1 MICAVTTACFYDG
14 RCLTHDNG
22 SMVLDEH
29 ASRWLDVPLPAGSG
43 DAGYLLAWDGDRPQA
58 SPPTCSSSPPA
69 RTRPRVTRS
78 PG

>member
-43 DAGYLLAWDGDRPQA
+43 DAGYLLAWDEVIAPRL
-58 SPPTCSSSPPA
+58 
-69 RTRPRVTRS
+69 RPRSAPHLRR
-78 PG
+78 PGPGRE